1 MNKTARSFILGIILS
16 TVVLV
21 IAISVKNKNQS
32 STTEDTGNVE
42 VNHDEEIDEN
52 GDIIVEVDEGE
63 IAIGNPAPDFTLK
76 DLDGKQV
83 SLSDYHGKI
92 VLINFWAT
100 WCKFCDVEMP
110 DLDDIDKEN
119 DDLVILAVDVM
130 EEEGKVKKY
139 IEDGGYDFDVV
150 LDSDGEISRQY
161 LVSAY
166 PTTYAV
172 DEKGILV
179 GSVPGMMTK
188 PQMEQIVESVRGEE

>member
-92 VLINFWAT
+92 VLINFWTT

-179 GSVPGMMTK
+179 D
-188 PQMEQIVESVRGEE
+188 QFLE